1 MLLVIIWYLKITLG
15 IITFFPGFTVCK
27 SLCLVDKLLYKF
39 FRSGS
44 DTTVLIQLVLK
55 LFESE
60 TDTKS
65 SLSQPVTGTTH
76 KAPYF
81 EEDIALTSLNLINS
95 LSCNAF
101 HFN

>member
-1 MLLVIIWYLKITLG
+1 MLLAIIWYLKITLG
-15 IITFFPGFTVCK
+15 IITFSPGFTVCK
-27 SLCLVDKLLYKF
+27 CLCLVGKLLYKF
-39 FRSGS
+39 FRNES
-44 DTTVLIQLVLK
+44 DTTVLIQLVLR

-60 TDTKS
+60 TDTKW
-65 SLSQPVTGTTH
+65 SLSQPVTGTH

-81 EEDIALTSLNLINS
+81 EEDIALTSLNLITS

>member
-1 MLLVIIWYLKITLG
+1 MLLAIIWYLKITLG
-15 IITFFPGFTVCK
+15 IITFYPGFTVCK
-27 SLCLVDKLLYKF
+27 CLCLVDKLLYKF
-39 FRSGS
+39 CRNES
-44 DTTVLIQLVLK
+44 DIPVLLQLVLK
-55 LFESE
+55 LFQSE

-65 SLSQPVTGTTH
+65 SLSHAVTGLH

-95 LSCNAF
+95 LSSDN